1 MKTIKLVNF
10 FASKLASRCPAGFSF
25 DDAQQEMLI
34 VLMEARRL
42 HTAEHTQTFV
52 TFLENRLRWRY
63 RTLVRL
69 HVHQYKT
76 DLEWSFCQRTEVD
89 PQCYERLF
97 PAVRDKIK
105 SGRTKYHARALQLFD
120 TVTGAVP
127 LPDRREEALSFPD
140 AVSYF
145 GYSKNAATFVKQI
158 IQEAVKEVL
167 S

>member
-10 FASKLASRCPAGFSF
+10 FAGKLASRCPAGFSF

-69 HVHQYKT
+69 HVYTSKMKVPA
-76 DLEWSFCQRTEVD
+76 RPEVIN
-89 PQCYERLF
+89 PIQLSPRPGTINSSASKKSLPKPVPVSGAALLHL
-97 PAVRDKIK
+97 PA
-105 SGRTKYHARALQLFD
+105 KY
-120 TVTGAVP
+120 
-127 LPDRREEALSFPD
+127 
-140 AVSYF
+140 
-145 GYSKNAATFVKQI
+145 
-158 IQEAVKEVL
+158 
-167 S
+167 